1 MTDREFW
8 IQIRRG
14 LIIML
19 DAIDQKFALNSVRP
33 SAPASLQIHGAAP
46 ESPPSAVAQS
56 SQERVSANG
65 VRNR

>member
-1 MTDREFW
+1 MNDREFW

-14 LIIML
+14 LIVML

-33 SAPASLQIHGAAP
+33 SVPTSLQFKPAGA
-46 ESPPSAVAQS
+46 EPPTSVD
-56 SQERVSANG
+56 QERISVNG

>member
-1 MTDREFW
+1 
-8 IQIRRG
+8 
-14 LIIML
+14 ML

>member
-19 DAIDQKFALNSVRP
+19 DAIDHKFALNSVRP
-33 SAPASLQIHGAAP
+33 SAPPSLNIRPALRQPSP
-46 ESPPSAVAQS
+46 ERIESD
-56 SQERVSANG
+56 G
-65 VRNR
+65 IRNR